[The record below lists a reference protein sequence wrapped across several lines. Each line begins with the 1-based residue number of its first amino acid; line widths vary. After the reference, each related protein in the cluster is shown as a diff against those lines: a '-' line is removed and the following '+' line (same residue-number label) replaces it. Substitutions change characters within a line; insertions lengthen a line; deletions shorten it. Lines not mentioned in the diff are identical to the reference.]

1 MATNNKRQDILDAAT
16 AILARDGFNG
26 LSIQKLAKEA
36 KMAAGTVYLYF
47 KDKDSVIAEVR
58 LWLAKQI
65 ADAIQKDVD
74 DSQPL
79 KKQYET
85 MCHNIWSIG
94 GSGLGLLKTRIQYES
109 LPTPLDKEI
118 TNTER
123 SYFYKVDE
131 MFKKGRSSGEFLDLP
146 TTVLFSLSLESCVA
160 LTRKH
165 FQQIEEID
173 ANTFELAIQASWKAI
188 QNR

>member
-1 MATNNKRQDILDAAT
+1 MATKNKRQDILDAAT

-65 ADAIQKDVD
+65 ADAIQEGVD
-74 DSQPL
+74 DAEPL
-79 KKQYET
+79 EQQYQT
-85 MCHNIWSIG
+85 MCHNVWNIG
-94 GSGLGLLKTRIQYES
+94 GSGLGLLQTRIQYES
-109 LPTPLDKEI
+109 LPTPLDKELR
-118 TNTER
+118 NTER
-123 SYFYKVDE
+123 SYFYKIDKLFE
-131 MFKKGRSSGEFLDLP
+131 KGRSSGELKNLP
-146 TTVLFSLSLESCVA
+146 STVLFSLSLESCVS

-165 FQQIEEID
+165 FQQIDEID
-173 ANTFELAIQASWKAI
+173 ANTFQLAVQASWEAI
-188 QNR
+188 KNR